1 MEKIETN
8 VIKPEIAFIEND
20 VDNLLIN
27 KEEEYNLDS
36 SIENVELF
44 IKNNS
49 GKGKSEEEKNE
60 LYNTSQQL
68 WKVFFKNLQ
77 DAKYNFYLNRPQYM
91 YLTNLLMT
99 KMEYDVNTVFFAI
112 ELTNT
117 LGNMK
122 KNSNYLNDTDI
133 IPYSVNAT
141 EITYI
146 YHLISGNK
154 VKGLTKDAYI
164 FSQILVRIGSI
175 SKIINYYEAVS
186 KRLSNDITNWV
197 CTFEDGVSLDS
208 FTKPQDENKEEEG
221 KQEVI
226 YGDALPLQKV

>member
-8 VIKPEIAFIEND
+8 VIKPEIIFIEND

-27 KEEEYNLDS
+27 KDEEYKLDS
-36 SIENVELF
+36 SVENVETF

-49 GKGKSEEEKNE
+49 GKGKSEDEKNE
-60 LYNTSQQL
+60 LYNTAQQL

-77 DAKYNFYLNRPQYM
+77 EAKYNFYLNRAQYKL
-91 YLTNLLMT
+91 LTDLLIT

-112 ELTNT
+112 ELTNM

-122 KNSNYLNDTDI
+122 NNSKYTNDTDI
-133 IPYSVNAT
+133 VPFPVNAT
-141 EITYI
+141 EITYT
-146 YHLISGNK
+146 YHLISNHK
-154 VKGLTKDAYI
+154 VKGLSKDAYT

-175 SKIINYYEAVS
+175 SKIINYYESVS
-186 KRLSNDITNWV
+186 KRLSSDIKDWV
-197 CTFEDGVSLDS
+197 CSFEDGVSLDS
-208 FTKPQDENKEEEG
+208 FTKPQDENKDEG

>member
-8 VIKPEIAFIEND
+8 VIKPEITFIEND

-27 KEEEYNLDS
+27 KEEEYKLDS
-36 SIENVELF
+36 SIKNVELF

-60 LYNTSQQL
+60 LYNSAQQL

-77 DAKYNFYLNRPQYM
+77 DTKYNFYLNRTQYM

-112 ELTNT
+112 ELTNM

-122 KNSNYLNDTDI
+122 NNSKYSNDTDI
-133 IPYSVNAT
+133 IPFPVNAT
-141 EITYI
+141 EITYT

-154 VKGLTKDAYI
+154 VKGLTKDAYT
-164 FSQILVRIGSI
+164 FSQILVRIGGI

-186 KRLSNDITNWV
+186 KRLSNDIRDWV
-197 CTFEDGVSLDS
+197 CTFEDGVNLD
-208 FTKPQDENKEEEG
+208 TIQDEKTE
-221 KQEVI
+221 I
-226 YGDALPLQKV
+226 LYGDPTPLQKS